1 MFENVENTSSACPD
15 TCISACSN
23 AYIHARLHTSIHGCM
38 HEMYECMTCIHAFIH
53 ASMLPCMM
61 NAFINACMAACLHAY
76 VPKGTNI
83 FKMVISPRGGSQQTQ
98 TCKLGGA
105 VAPWEICPYLQRK
118 HSLLW
123 DSKLWS
129 VCVSWF
135 HLKQFSLASYI
146 IHKQEIGGNGRKWNK
161 FACIFLCYIA
171 RWYLH
176 TYGTI
181 PLHAIRRTRL
191 MTILYHSHPRFAF
204 LIACESAI
212 APQAL
217 RKARLMTILYHSYPL
232 LAFLIACGSAVY
244 FLRSK
249 KFARDLRNKDLR
261 LKLLRF
267 AKRKKLFVLLRTT
280 YLRVPK

>member
-1 MFENVENTSSACPD
+1 M
-15 TCISACSN
+15 
-23 AYIHARLHTSIHGCM
+23 HTSMLVCIQAYMDACM
-38 HEMYECMTCIHAFIH
+38 KCMNAWR
-53 ASMLPCMM
+53 ASMHSYTHPCFHAWWMLLSM
-61 NAFINACMAACLHAY
+61 HAWLHVCMLTY
-76 VPKGTNI
+76 QKVPTYSKWWYPHG
-83 FKMVISPRGGSQQTQ
+83 GGSQQTQ

-105 VAPWEICPYLQRK
+105 VAPWEICPHLQRK

-161 FACIFLCYIA
+161 FACIFICYIA

-181 PLHAIRRTRL
+181 PQDAIRRTRL

-232 LAFLIACGSAVY
+232 LAFLIACEGAVY

-267 AKRKKLFVLLRTT
+267 ARRKKLFVLLRTT